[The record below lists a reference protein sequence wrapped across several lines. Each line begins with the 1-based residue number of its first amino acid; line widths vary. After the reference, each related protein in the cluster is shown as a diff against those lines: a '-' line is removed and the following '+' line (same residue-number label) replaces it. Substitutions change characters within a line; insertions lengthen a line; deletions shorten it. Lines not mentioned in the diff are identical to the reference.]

1 MKVARLIPRL
11 LLGLIFFVFGL
22 NGFLHFLPMPPMKG
36 GALDFVVA
44 LANTHYMFPILFVA
58 QVLGGVLLLAGVFVP
73 FALVVLAPVIIN
85 IFFFHLMLAPD
96 GLPLAI
102 IVAALELFL
111 ALQYRESLGALFS
124 S

>member
-22 NGFLHFLPMPPMKG
+22 NGFLHFLPTPPMKG
-36 GALDFVVA
+36 GALDFVIA
-44 LANTHYMFPILFVA
+44 LVNTHYMFPILFIV

-73 FALVVLAPVIIN
+73 FALVLLAPVIIN

-111 ALQYRESLGALFS
+111 AGQYRESLGALFS
-124 S
+124 R